1 MQLISL
7 VRLLFEI
14 YSFIL
19 LARVLLSWVQLD
31 PGNPIVRI
39 IYQLTEPL
47 LAPIR
52 RILPQ
57 SGMMDFSPIVAFIAL
72 IIAEQVVITL
82 LASILR

>member
-1 MQLISL
+1 MQLISI

-72 IIAEQVVITL
+72 IIAEQIVITL
-82 LASILR
+82 LTSILR